1 MIQKHCSKVLL
12 LLRDGLFTPKDSSRD
27 SLTKRFN
34 NSAGLQTTATEP
46 CKVFQNI
53 CFVVK
58 LVNNFLFTGV
68 AYICFNFLL
77 FQ

>member
-12 LLRDGLFTPKDSSRD
+12 LLRDGLFTLKDSSRD

-53 CFVVK
+53 TCK
-58 LVNNFLFTGV
+58 QLLVHWCCL
-68 AYICFNFLL
+68 YLL
-77 FQ
+77 